1 MNAPL
6 LHKINDQHLWL
17 SPQRCIF
24 WEEASALILSDTHF
38 AKTGHFRKNGIAIP
52 PQVYKEDLQRLIN
65 LVAHFK
71 PTQIIAVGD
80 LFHSYENKELDLFL
94 KWRMDMAYTK
104 IILVRG
110 NHDLLHSSWYEAA
123 NIEVV
128 EGILKMDN
136 FSFVH
141 DAAEINGTNNTG
153 FHFSGHVHPGIAI
166 RGIAKQYLQFP
177 CFYFGKDHCI
187 LPAFSK
193 FSGLKLMKPKKINTI
208 YAIANGKLIQ
218 C

>member
-1 MNAPL
+1 MNAPI
-6 LHKINDQHLWL
+6 LHKINDQHVWL

-38 AKTGHFRKNGIAIP
+38 AKTGHFRKSGIAIP
-52 PQVYKEDLQRLIN
+52 QQVYKEDLQRLID

-71 PTQIIAVGD
+71 PKKIIVVGD

-94 KWRMDMAYTK
+94 KWRKDMEQTK

-110 NHDLLHSSWYEAA
+110 NHDLLNSSWYEAA

-128 EGILKMDN
+128 EGILKMND

-141 DAAEINGTNNTG
+141 DATDIVESNNTG

-193 FSGLKLMKPKKINTI
+193 FSGLKLMKPKKTSTI
-208 YAIANGKLIQ
+208 YAIANGKLIK